1 MGADPVSLTLMA
13 VAAAS
18 GGLKAYSQHQE
29 GQMQSRMASVQ
40 AEQMRQKAK
49 QEQAIGQRRAAEHR
63 RKAELDASRAIAVN
77 AAHGGTTGT
86 KSMLDLL
93 GDIASGGDFNAR
105 SEMFDAD
112 MKARD
117 INYQAKMT
125 QFKGRQARRAA
136 NMKAIGTLMSTATSM
151 ASMGAGGMPGGG
163 ASGGSMAPIA
173 PSGQGASGAWVNP
186 DMARF

>member
-13 VAAAS
+13 VTAAS

-40 AEQMRQKAK
+40 ADQMRQKAK

-63 RKAELDASRAIAVN
+63 RKSELDASRAIAVN

-93 GDIASGGDFNAR
+93 GEIASSGDFNAR

-151 ASMGAGGMPGGG
+151 ASMGAGGMSGGGGG
-163 ASGGSMAPIA
+163 ASPIA
-173 PSGQGASGAWVNP
+173 PSGQGSSGAWSNP
-186 DMARF
+186 DMGRF